1 MLNQMKDTQSRN
13 SQLIGQNSRLKTYN
27 LIEIKKILAN
37 EFTDSKLI
45 NMAIFKLSKNTII
58 T

>member
-27 LIEIKKILAN
+27 LIEIKKILTN